1 MNTLLALTITI
12 PDWLFDERFWL
23 GFCSA
28 AGFGIAFLLYA
39 MSKFKN
45 FNPFD
50 R

>member
-1 MNTLLALTITI
+1 MNTLLALTITL
-12 PDWLFDERFWL
+12 PDWIFDGRFWS

-28 AGFGIAFLLYA
+28 TGLGIAFLFYVR
-39 MSKFKN
+39 SQFKN

>member
-1 MNTLLALTITI
+1 MNTLLALTIDI
-12 PDWLFDERFWL
+12 SDWFFDGRFWF

-28 AGFGIAFLLYA
+28 LGLGIAFLLYA
-39 MSKFKN
+39 MSAFKN